1 VSIGHP
7 QLIEAI
13 ASEIAAFGPI
23 PFARFMELALYHPQ
37 FGYYTRPPESGTE
50 RIGWSGDFYTSSD
63 VHPILGQA
71 LAKQA
76 RQLDALL
83 GHPDPFTVVEMGP
96 GKGLLAKHFL
106 SACRS
111 REQDSFSQRLRYV
124 LIERSPAMR
133 ALQQANLLHG
143 LVEPGRIT
151 WVESLDDVQPNSVT
165 GLFFSNELP
174 DAFPVHRIQIEQ
186 GQIRELYV
194 DYDGARFIERLQPPS
209 SPDLQHYLARLNLS
223 LPDGYQTEINLDAVR
238 WMAQVARAIDRG
250 LAITIDYGHTAQD
263 LYGPDRAKGTLLCY
277 YSQMTNEE
285 PYVRVGQQDM
295 TAHVDFS
302 TLATVGEDHGLHV
315 TGFTNQMSFLMG
327 LGVEEMIAHMDPEG
341 PEFRAAIHLLRPEG
355 MGRTFKVLIQHKG
368 MAAPTLDGL
377 AFKPFFGSALAMSQA
392 RGERHEAMDHDL
404 ASSHAPLTPSL
415 RA

>member
-1 VSIGHP
+1 MSIGHP
-7 QLIEAI
+7 ELIAAI
-13 ASEIAAFGPI
+13 TSEIARSGPI
-23 PFARFMELALYHPQ
+23 PFVRFMELALYHPQ
-37 FGYYTRPPESGTE
+37 FGYYMRPPESGAE

-83 GHPDPFTVVEMGP
+83 GHPDPFTIVEMGP
-96 GKGLLAKHFL
+96 GKGLLARHFL
-106 SACRS
+106 SACRT
-111 REQDSFSQRLRYV
+111 QANDSFSQRLRYV

-133 ALQQANLLHG
+133 DLQRANLLHG

-151 WVESLDDVQPNSVT
+151 WGESLADLQPGSIT

-174 DAFPVHRIQIEQ
+174 DAFPVHRIQVEQ
-186 GQIRELYV
+186 GQIREIYV
-194 DYDGARFIERLQPPS
+194 DYDGTRFIERLRPLS
-209 SPDLQHYLARLNLS
+209 SPEIQNYLARLNLS
-223 LPDGYQTEINLDAVR
+223 LPDGYQTEVNLDAVR
-238 WMAQVARAIDRG
+238 WMAQVARTLDRG
-250 LAITIDYGHTAQD
+250 LAISIDYGHTAQD

-277 YSQMTNEE
+277 YSQMTDED

-302 TLATVGEDHGLHV
+302 SLATVGEEHGLHV

-327 LGVEEMIAHMDPEG
+327 LGVEEMVAHMDPEG
-341 PEFRAAIHLLRPEG
+341 PEFRAAIHLMRPEG

-368 MAAPTLDGL
+368 IEPPTLDGL
-377 AFKPFFGSALAMSQA
+377 TFKPFFGTALAMSQA
-392 RGERHEAMDHDL
+392 QGESHEAMAQDL
-404 ASSHAPLTPSL
+404 ASCHAPLTPSL

>member
-1 VSIGHP
+1 
-7 QLIEAI
+7 
-13 ASEIAAFGPI
+13 
-23 PFARFMELALYHPQ
+23 MELALYNPQ

-76 RQLDALL
+76 RQLDQLL

-151 WVESLDDVQPNSVT
+151 WVESLESLGADSVV

-174 DAFPVHRIQIEQ
+174 DAFPVHRIQVDQ

-194 DYDGARFIERLQPPS
+194 DYDGTRFIERLQPPS
-209 SPDLQHYLARLNLS
+209 SPDLQDYLTRLNLS

-368 MAAPTLDGL
+368 IAAPTLDGL
-377 AFKPFFGSALAMSQA
+377 TFKPFFGTALAVQSA
-392 RGERHEAMDHDL
+392 A
-404 ASSHAPLTPSL
+404 
-415 RA
+415 

>member
-1 VSIGHP
+1 
-7 QLIEAI
+7 
-13 ASEIAAFGPI
+13 
-23 PFARFMELALYHPQ
+23 MELALYHPQ

-71 LAKQA
+71 LARQA

-106 SACRS
+106 AACHAQA
-111 REQDSFSQRLRYV
+111 EDSFSQRLRYV

-133 ALQQANLLHG
+133 DLQRANLLHG
-143 LVEPGRIT
+143 FVEPDRIT
-151 WVESLDDVQPNSVT
+151 WVESLDSLATNPIE

-174 DAFPVHRIQIEQ
+174 DAFPVHRIQVEQ
-186 GQIRELYV
+186 GQLREIYV
-194 DYDGARFIERLQPPS
+194 DYDGTRFVERLQPPS
-209 SPDLQHYLARLNLS
+209 SPEIQDYLARLNLS
-223 LPDGYQTEINLDAVR
+223 LPDGYQTEVNLNAAR
-238 WMAQVARAIDRG
+238 WMAQVARVIDRG

-277 YSQMTNEE
+277 YSQMTNED

-302 TLATVGEDHGLHV
+302 TLATVGEDQGLHV

-327 LGVEEMIAHMDPEG
+327 LGVEEMVAHMDPEG

-368 MAAPTLDGL
+368 IETPTLDGL
-377 AFKPFFGSALAMSQA
+377 TFKPFFGTALAAQSA
-392 RGERHEAMDHDL
+392 A
-404 ASSHAPLTPSL
+404 
-415 RA
+415 